1 MKPDFISD
9 YSFFFHSVLSNHT
22 ANNHYGR
29 LELDSPGYQTAAS
42 LQPLHENSRQEKIE
56 VQILPQVSSSTTAC
70 HIVCSELIFFFWMI
84 TVNLLQSSAM
94 KIFGQKYSVIVLM
107 LIVIM
112 QKNKLMRV
120 IIGRR

>member
-1 MKPDFISD
+1 MVILKPDFISD

-56 VQILPQVSSSTTAC
+56 VQILPQVSYTYMPYSIQFVKSNCAK
-70 HIVCSELIFFFWMI
+70 VK
-84 TVNLLQSSAM
+84 NLLD
-94 KIFGQKYSVIVLM
+94 IFANFEID
-107 LIVIM
+107 
-112 QKNKLMRV
+112 
-120 IIGRR
+120 

>member
-70 HIVCSELIFFFWMI
+70 HIFYIVCSELNF
-84 TVNLLQSSAM
+84 TLNLLQSSAM
-94 KIFGQKYSVIVLM
+94 KIFGPKYIVIVLM

-112 QKNKLMRV
+112 QKSKLMRV

>member
-70 HIVCSELIFFFWMI
+70 HIVCSELIFFWMI

>member
-1 MKPDFISD
+1 MVILKPDFISD

-56 VQILPQVSSSTTAC
+56 VQILPQVSNTYIHAIYSTQ
-70 HIVCSELIFFFWMI
+70 F
-84 TVNLLQSSAM
+84 M
-94 KIFGQKYSVIVLM
+94 KSNNVKA
-107 LIVIM
+107 
-112 QKNKLMRV
+112 
-120 IIGRR
+120 

>member
-1 MKPDFISD
+1 MVILKPDFISD

-56 VQILPQVSSSTTAC
+56 VQILPHVSGLNRC
-70 HIVCSELIFFFWMI
+70 IICSVHTFSWER
-84 TVNLLQSSAM
+84 V
-94 KIFGQKYSVIVLM
+94 
-107 LIVIM
+107 
-112 QKNKLMRV
+112 KL
-120 IIGRR
+120 

>member
-1 MKPDFISD
+1 MKPDFKSD

-70 HIVCSELIFFFWMI
+70 HIVCSELNFFGGSHSQLIAKQCNEDFW
-84 TVNLLQSSAM
+84 A
-94 KIFGQKYSVIVLM
+94 KIQCNCTNVDRYHAKKQTNEG
-107 LIVIM
+107 
-112 QKNKLMRV
+112 NNW
-120 IIGRR
+120 

>member
-107 LIVIM
+107 LIVINYHAKK
-112 QKNKLMRV
+112 QTNE
-120 IIGRR
+120 GNNW